1 MYICHDAYVLVPVFY
16 VCECMC
22 REVCMCVCAFT
33 HVCMC
38 ACLCMCLCACAF
50 VPVHVS
56 VHACMYVCICM
67 CMCACVERELYIYIE
82 RQVYFRTLAHS
93 IVGAGKSGVFRADG
107 QAGEELMLHH
117 ESAGCLPLGAPVCLQ
132 ALV

>member
-1 MYICHDAYVLVPVFY
+1 MHVCMHLYVY
-16 VCECMC
+16 
-22 REVCMCVCAFT
+22 VCMCG
-33 HVCMC
+33 
-38 ACLCMCLCACAF
+38 
-50 VPVHVS
+50 
-56 VHACMYVCICM
+56 
-67 CMCACVERELYIYIE
+67 ERAIYIERE